1 MVRTHCD
8 CCDSAATPDEP
19 VMTGR
24 YWDVSTSA
32 GTAKRD
38 MGVRMRVE
46 FQTKS
51 GDYHEY
57 NSIEICDTCA
67 NQMIE
72 AFRNGEQH
80 RS

>member
-1 MVRTHCD
+1 MTRTHCD
-8 CCDSAATPDEP
+8 CCDRAATPEEP

-24 YWDVSTSA
+24 YWDISA
-32 GTAKRD
+32 AAPETAKR

-57 NSIEICDTCA
+57 NSIEVCNTCA
-67 NQMIE
+67 DQMIK
-72 AFRNGEQH
+72 AFRNG
-80 RS
+80 